1 MDDITNFLKEMEEQL
16 EGPDVENIKFLL
28 KDTLSS
34 KFLNFIVS
42 KILKIVNNFAL
53 VDPFL

>member
-1 MDDITNFLKEMEEQL
+1 MDDITNFLEEMEERL
-16 EGPDVENIKFLL
+16 EGPDVEKIKFLL

-42 KILKIVNNFAL
+42 KILNKK
-53 VDPFL
+53 

>member
-16 EGPDVENIKFLL
+16 ERPDVEKIKFLL

-42 KILKIVNNFAL
+42 KILKTVNNFAL
-53 VDPFL
+53 VHPFL

>member
-1 MDDITNFLKEMEEQL
+1 MDDITNFLEEMEERL
-16 EGPDVENIKFLL
+16 EGPDVEKIKFLL